1 MSTTCMLD
9 AFTVSR
15 QSLGERRENSKW
27 TTKGNDILYL
37 ILSQKVQKGFGSR
50 FKEFLA
56 RNIVTA
62 AYFSS
67 KYSKYL
73 YQSTFQRVIKFINH
87 NIS

>member
-27 TTKGNDILYL
+27 TTKGNDDTLYL

-62 AYFSS
+62 AYFS
-67 KYSKYL
+67 
-73 YQSTFQRVIKFINH
+73 
-87 NIS
+87 